1 MSDLFDHALREK
13 YNSMKINDPLVFIKN
28 AIDWDAFTP
37 LLKDLYRN
45 DTDNGGRPNIPVKTM
60 VKVLFL
66 QSMFNMVDEQAEILI
81 KDRISFMNFLDYPD
95 QYPDARTIW
104 LFRERLSKTG
114 RDRIIWN
121 ELQRQMESKGIKV
134 KKGSAQDATFITSDP
149 GHVKH
154 EEIREEG
161 KTRRSKDGTF
171 TKKNNRTFF
180 GYKGHTIVDD
190 NIPVPVIR
198 SYAVSTAKDHDTTID
213 LSKRG
218 ITVYRDKGYFGH
230 APRGIDGTM
239 DRRVRNHDLSVESKR
254 RNIRISRKRSMVEY
268 PYATMKRIFHFSHVM
283 VTTIRRVRV
292 KFMFACFAYN
302 VHALKIING

>member
-1 MSDLFDHALREK
+1 MSGLFDHALREK

-28 AIDWDAFTP
+28 AIDWDVFTP

-149 GHVKH
+149 GHVK
-154 EEIREEG
+154 
-161 KTRRSKDGTF
+161 
-171 TKKNNRTFF
+171 
-180 GYKGHTIVDD
+180 
-190 NIPVPVIR
+190 
-198 SYAVSTAKDHDTTID
+198 
-213 LSKRG
+213 
-218 ITVYRDKGYFGH
+218 
-230 APRGIDGTM
+230 
-239 DRRVRNHDLSVESKR
+239 
-254 RNIRISRKRSMVEY
+254 
-268 PYATMKRIFHFSHVM
+268 
-283 VTTIRRVRV
+283 
-292 KFMFACFAYN
+292 
-302 VHALKIING
+302 